1 MWYSAPADTGIELW
15 LPLSNSSE
23 LETWNR
29 KLDPQRWSS
38 SNVLDFTASDVEL
51 FGKREYYDFL
61 NTVLWTPFRPPSTV
75 QDFDEGR
82 SRPSGFQLLA
92 ICSVCNLQTGDPMM
106 HNTTV
111 LNPTLGNIAFD
122 VFQASGGDPAK
133 TWQALLTAVM
143 SSAYYDWLPT
153 FSDDETVT
161 ITQSVQ
167 RNQPVRY
174 VGYAIAM
181 SVVAAH
187 LVVASLVLLHFVRQ
201 TRLSSIESAWQ
212 VVSQLVAPETNSIL
226 AQATTLRD
234 SEIPS
239 LASSQ
244 DASRED
250 HGESSSILSRQ
261 SRRRVILQ
269 RFEGDTIG
277 VAEYPGR

>member
-1 MWYSAPADTGIELW
+1 M
-15 LPLSNSSE
+15 
-23 LETWNR
+23 ETWNR
-29 KLDPQRWSS
+29 KSNPQWWSS
-38 SNVLDFTASDVEL
+38 SKVLDFSTSDVEL

-92 ICSVCNLQTGDPMM
+92 ICSVCNLQTGNPLM

-122 VFQASGGDPAK
+122 VFLASGGDPAK
-133 TWQALLTAVM
+133 TWQALLTAVT

-161 ITQSVQ
+161 ITRSVQ

-187 LVVASLVLLHFVRQ
+187 LVVASLVLLHFVRE
-201 TRLSSIESAWQ
+201 TRLSSIDSAWQ
-212 VVSQLVAPETNSIL
+212 VVAQLVAPETYSIL
-226 AQATTLRD
+226 AQATTMRD
-234 SEIPS
+234 GEIPS
-239 LASSQ
+239 LTSSQ

-250 HGESSSILSRQ
+250 DGESSSISAGQ
-261 SRRRVILQ
+261 SRRRVVLQ
-269 RFEGDTIG
+269 RFEGGTIG
-277 VAEYPGR
+277 IAEYTGR